1 MGSHKGANRELLE
14 VYSNLQT
21 GPLPGPPGSYSS
33 GLSAHK
39 FNQIK
44 QLSLLFQQ
52 TSTVERRSCVVYAQ
66 DNNSL
71 PVWSIF
77 CHQLTNSY
85 LHQFSTIF
93 GGNCI
98 RLTVSSFDSQAN
110 QSNQSSIQREIL
122 MPSPEVIDLTLSD
135 DEIQPDPIRS
145 DQGTSMPTQ
154 ATNQFRT
161 SSSTPPTSGIN
172 RTRRILPV
180 IQGTFAAIERAE
192 NYLPLQPFFNNTHF
206 GQTLINCIHNQ
217 HRIGIPDEYFV
228 ETCINTYT
236 QNGFVTKEFVKIDED
251 SHTQDYT
258 IIYIKFQGQT
268 PPFST
273 HNRDIFER
281 LLPTP
286 FPQVGD
292 ILTEEE
298 DSESEQEL
306 IA

>member
-1 MGSHKGANRELLE
+1 
-14 VYSNLQT
+14 
-21 GPLPGPPGSYSS
+21 
-33 GLSAHK
+33 
-39 FNQIK
+39 
-44 QLSLLFQQ
+44 
-52 TSTVERRSCVVYAQ
+52 
-66 DNNSL
+66 
-71 PVWSIF
+71 
-77 CHQLTNSY
+77 
-85 LHQFSTIF
+85 
-93 GGNCI
+93 
-98 RLTVSSFDSQAN
+98 
-110 QSNQSSIQREIL
+110 

-135 DEIQPDPIRS
+135 DEIQPDRIQS
-145 DQGTSMPTQ
+145 DQGPPTPIQ
-154 ATNQFRT
+154 ATNRFRT
-161 SSSTPPTSGIN
+161 SSAIPPTSGIN

-192 NYLPLQPFFNNTHF
+192 NYLPLQPFFNNTPF

-228 ETCINTYT
+228 ETCINTST
-236 QNGFVTKEFVKIDED
+236 HNGFVTKEFVKIDED
-251 SHTQDYT
+251 SQTQDYT

-273 HNRDIFER
+273 HNRDIFEG

>member
-1 MGSHKGANRELLE
+1 
-14 VYSNLQT
+14 
-21 GPLPGPPGSYSS
+21 
-33 GLSAHK
+33 
-39 FNQIK
+39 
-44 QLSLLFQQ
+44 
-52 TSTVERRSCVVYAQ
+52 
-66 DNNSL
+66 
-71 PVWSIF
+71 
-77 CHQLTNSY
+77 
-85 LHQFSTIF
+85 
-93 GGNCI
+93 
-98 RLTVSSFDSQAN
+98 
-110 QSNQSSIQREIL
+110 

-145 DQGTSMPTQ
+145 DPGPSTHTQ
-154 ATNQFRT
+154 ATNWFRT

-180 IQGTFAAIERAE
+180 IQGTFAVIERAE
-192 NYLPLQPFFNNTHF
+192 NYLPLQPFFNNTPF

-228 ETCINTYT
+228 ETCINTSNH
-236 QNGFVTKEFVKIDED
+236 NGFVTKEFVKIDED
-251 SHTQDYT
+251 SQTQDYT

-273 HNRDIFER
+273 HNRDNFER

-298 DSESEQEL
+298 DSENEQEL